1 MLISTGLLQTMLLS
15 GRFSI
20 FGLTLSLASIAKSC
34 QAQGSGHSIKR
45 WFFTPLGNNLKLWHN
60 VQWTFCI
67 ANDIVQVQIF
77 RESATTEQNNM
88 SSVHSDILFDFTDPA
103 TNLDSWVESS
113 DTVRE
118 VGMSKASFVVQQ
130 TRQWVSF
137 IAFWTAKC
145 FRNSLFLYC
154 PFN

>member
-1 MLISTGLLQTMLLS
+1 M
-15 GRFSI
+15 
-20 FGLTLSLASIAKSC
+20 
-34 QAQGSGHSIKR
+34 
-45 WFFTPLGNNLKLWHN
+45 
-60 VQWTFCI
+60 QWTFCI

-88 SSVHSDILFDFTDPA
+88 SSAHSDILFDFTDPA

-137 IAFWTAKC
+137 FAFWTAKPVPK
-145 FRNSLFLYC
+145 FAILIL
-154 PFN
+154 PI